1 MLNTLKFQRNP
12 AIAKAPEV
20 AFRGQWLSE
29 IVTAR
34 LQSLLHRLLWG
45 IVFCGSYDFV
55 IATVVIVIATLL
67 SIFAKIDSG
76 VRILKDRAAQAKY
89 FCSC

>member
-1 MLNTLKFQRNP
+1 MYPKVYPKRLT
-12 AIAKAPEV
+12 
-20 AFRGQWLSE
+20 E

-34 LQSLLHRLLWG
+34 LQSLLHKLLWG

-76 VRILKDRAAQAKY
+76 IRMLKERAAQGKL